1 MFART
6 SNLATYAVTFRNNLI
21 RSLYEVNAWSFG
33 HLIYL
38 STVRIAQ
45 RAEQMRPR
53 ILITGGGALAALN
66 NY

>member
-1 MFART
+1 
-6 SNLATYAVTFRNNLI
+6 
-21 RSLYEVNAWSFG
+21 VNAGKFG
-33 HLIYL
+33 RLLYL

-53 ILITGGGALAALN
+53 IPITGGGTVAALN